1 VAIWFSR
8 YVLAGELSN
17 SMDAGVC
24 MAVLEDRRGR
34 VLDNLFIER
43 LWGSVKNEDVF
54 RRTCPSHLRGRAV
67 DSLPRG
73 TPGLGIDTGSGFPPL
88 PCRPIRAA

>member
-43 LWGSVKNEDVF
+43 LWGSVKYEDVY
-54 RRTCPSHLRGRAV
+54 LRDYPDGLAAQE
-67 DSLPRG
+67 
-73 TPGLGIDTGSGFPPL
+73 GLGRCFRFYN
-88 PCRPIRAA
+88 CERPHQGLEEKTLAAV